1 MPAWLRDNAL
11 EECGEGM
18 LRRRGSLQ
26 QTGCFCSVSNQ
37 NQACTEAENRA
48 LEGRSGVLPLSFSI
62 EWAKWLGDQASMVR
76 SIDHL
81 DCLHEDQRHATTG
94 RNMN

>member
-1 MPAWLRDNAL
+1 
-11 EECGEGM
+11 
-18 LRRRGSLQ
+18 
-26 QTGCFCSVSNQ
+26 
-37 NQACTEAENRA
+37 
-48 LEGRSGVLPLSFSI
+48 I

>member
-1 MPAWLRDNAL
+1 MWRRDVKEAGQFATDRL
-11 EECGEGM
+11 LCIAM
-18 LRRRGSLQ
+18 
-26 QTGCFCSVSNQ
+26 NQ